1 MPRLGSRARRRDGG
15 DEVSESQQGRP
26 EGEDHREGAPGYDL
40 DEQAAYE
47 EGAGAGG
54 GEEEPSSRDAAA
66 DEESPNPPD

>member
-1 MPRLGSRARRRDGG
+1 MRCRSHSRAARRART
-15 DEVSESQQGRP
+15 P
-26 EGEDHREGAPGYDL
+26 EGAPGYDL